1 MYKLDYV
8 WLDGYETK
16 NMRMKTRYYNGYE
29 LDIKD
34 VPVWGFDGS
43 STDQAEG
50 KNSDCILEPVKLYR
64 KPLIQWVCLI
74 LFSVR

>member
-29 LDIKD
+29 IDIKD
-34 VPVWGFDGS
+34 VNV
-43 STDQAEG
+43 T
-50 KNSDCILEPVKLYR
+50 I
-64 KPLIQWVCLI
+64 
-74 LFSVR
+74 